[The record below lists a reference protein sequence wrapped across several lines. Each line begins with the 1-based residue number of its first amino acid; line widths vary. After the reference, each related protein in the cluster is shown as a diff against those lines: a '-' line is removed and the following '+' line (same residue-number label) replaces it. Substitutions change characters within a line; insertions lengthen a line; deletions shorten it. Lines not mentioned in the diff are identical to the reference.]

1 MATKQHRLQA
11 RGLIEN
17 LESRLHTG
25 TPIQDHELAAAST
38 FLQQSA
44 FSAAS
49 DYHERLRRL
58 RHQLAAR
65 AKVPPAPNG
74 KRNYGGQA
82 DGIWMQVQ
90 SAYDHLIISTCYAGQ
105 VHLKRGRVKVSQR
118 FNQAGRIDFVELK
131 FVSAL
136 QACLNGEVRKLLL
149 VKDYQTIDKHWH
161 SAEAF
166 VLPVLP
172 KELIF
177 LYAELFRLPREELH
191 AWLINIGHSI
201 LSHLQAA
208 LLARAVPEDQPQ
220 SRTPQLPL
228 GSLLDD
234 PVAAPILSQAALIK
248 SSTQLLEPGRILVR
262 YHD

>member
-17 LESRLHTG
+17 LESRLHSG
-25 TPIQDHELAAAST
+25 NPIQDHELIAAST
-38 FLQQSA
+38 FLQQNA
-44 FSAAS
+44 FPAAS
-49 DYHERLRRL
+49 DYHGRLRRL
-58 RHQLAAR
+58 RDQLAVR
-65 AKVPPAPNG
+65 AKSPAPLI

-82 DGIWMQVQ
+82 DGLWMQVQ
-90 SAYDHLIISTCYAGQ
+90 SAYDHLIVSTCYAGQ
-105 VHLKRGRVKVSQR
+105 VHLKRGRVKISHR

-136 QACLNGEVRKLLL
+136 EACLNGEVRKLLL
-149 VKDYQTIDKHWH
+149 VKDYQAIERNWH

-172 KELIF
+172 KELVF
-177 LYAELFRLPREELH
+177 LYADLFRFGRAELH

-201 LSHLQAA
+201 LAHLQAA
-208 LLARAVPEDQPQ
+208 LSGRALDPDQSQ

-228 GSLLDD
+228 GALLDD
-234 PVAAPILSQAALIK
+234 PVAAPILSQAGELKA
-248 SSTQLLEPGRILVR
+248 STQLLDPSRALVI
-262 YHD
+262 Y